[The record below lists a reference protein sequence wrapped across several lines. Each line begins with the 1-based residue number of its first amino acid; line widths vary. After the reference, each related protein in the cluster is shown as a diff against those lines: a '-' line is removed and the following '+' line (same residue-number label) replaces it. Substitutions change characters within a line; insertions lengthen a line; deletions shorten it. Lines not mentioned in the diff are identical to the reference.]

1 MSVASF
7 LLDTNVV
14 SELVKPVPDTRVLKF
29 LAREGDLW
37 LSVITLHELTYG
49 IARLGERVRVE
60 RLAAWLGSLKA
71 RFASRILPVDQIIAE
86 AAGSGRGRAA
96 SQGRTVTPLDALI
109 AATAQIRSLTLATRN
124 VRDFEALDVPT
135 IDPWSA

>member
-49 IARLGERVRVE
+49 ISRLGERVRVE

-71 RFASRILPVDQIIAE
+71 RFASRD
-86 AAGSGRGRAA
+86 SA
-96 SQGRTVTPLDALI
+96 S
-109 AATAQIRSLTLATRN
+109 
-124 VRDFEALDVPT
+124 
-135 IDPWSA
+135 

>member
-1 MSVASF
+1 VASF

-14 SELVKPVPDTRVLKF
+14 SELVKPAPDAGVLKF

-37 LSVITLHELTYG
+37 LSVITLHELAFG
-49 IARLGERVRVE
+49 IARLGESGRVQ
-60 RLAAWLGSLKA
+60 RLTTWLGSLRT
-71 RFASRILPVDQIIAE
+71 RFGSRILPVDQMIAE

-96 SQGRTVTPLDALI
+96 SQGRVVAPLDALI
-109 AATAQIRSLTLATRN
+109 AATAQMRSLTLATRN
-124 VRDFEALDVPT
+124 IRDFEALDVPV